1 MKIKEISFKN
11 NAHPWE
17 LLSTKFSDLTLLV
30 GVSGVGKTQILNNI
44 MKLVN
49 ISNGHVYNGV
59 EWDLH
64 FTGDNNENYRWTG
77 EFESIKGLRKQS
89 FSEKDIN
96 GQQTTQIPRLLTE
109 KLFLENELVFER
121 KESQVKYE
129 KKETPKISPYKS
141 VLNLFTTEDKISPV
155 KEAFKKIIFLDY
167 QVERKTKI
175 PAELIRELEEVFKN
189 HLKLQKDRDQLL
201 DVIKKSP
208 DDKESKSL
216 LKKIKKIPPVL
227 FLVNATSRSMV
238 VTLFSIFNYIK
249 EIFEEI
255 VEDFKDIF
263 PQVEEV
269 RFELLEDIDA
279 YELQMKERGTGW
291 ISMSEISSG
300 MFKTL
305 LHLAEIKLMADG
317 FVILIDEFENS
328 LGVNCID
335 VVAEDLLKPGRNLQY
350 IITSHHPY
358 IINNIDMKY
367 WKVVMRDGTKVS
379 TKSPDEL
386 KLGKSKHQAFK
397 QLLNQE
403 EFTGGII

>member
-11 NAHPWE
+11 KTHPWE
-17 LLSTKFSDLTLLV
+17 LERTNFSDLTLLV

-49 ISNGHVYNGV
+49 ISNGYVYNGI

-77 EFESIKGLRKQS
+77 EFESIKGLRKQV
-89 FSEKDIN
+89 FKENDIN
-96 GQQTTQIPRLLTE
+96 GQPFKNFPRLLTE
-109 KLFLENELVFER
+109 KLYLENELVFKRE
-121 KESQVKYE
+121 ESRVKYE
-129 KKETPKISPYKS
+129 KKEAPKISPYKS

-155 KEAFKKIIFLDY
+155 KEAFRKIVFLDY

-175 PAELIRELEEVFKN
+175 PAEFAKKSKKFLEEIINKEKTSLENIIPALSEAVAQVGSMI
-189 HLKLQKDRDQLL
+189 LPKL
-201 DVIKKSP
+201 
-208 DDKESKSL
+208 
-216 LKKIKKIPPVL
+216 
-227 FLVNATSRSMV
+227 
-238 VTLFSIFNYIK
+238 IFTYHNLK
-249 EIFEEI
+249 EIFEGI

-263 PQVEEV
+263 PQVEDV
-269 RFELLEDIDA
+269 RFILLEDNDV
-279 YELQMKERGTGW
+279 YELQIKERGTGW
-291 ISMSEISSG
+291 ISRSEISSG

-305 LHLAEIKLMADG
+305 LHLAEMKLMADG

-335 VVAEDLLKPGRNLQY
+335 TVAEDLVKPGRDLQY

-379 TKSPDEL
+379 TKSADEL

-397 QLLNQE
+397 QLLNLE
-403 EFTGGII
+403 EFTGGIS

>member
-1 MKIKEISFKN
+1 MKIKEISYKN

-17 LLSTKFSDLTLLV
+17 LVSTKFSDLTLLV
-30 GVSGVGKTQILNNI
+30 GVSGVGKTKILNNI

-77 EFESIKGLRKQS
+77 EFENIKGLRKQL
-89 FSEKDIN
+89 FSKKDIN
-96 GQQTTQIPRLLTE
+96 GQKSTQIPRLLTE

-121 KESQVKYE
+121 EESFVEYE

-155 KEAFKKIIFLDY
+155 KKAFEKIVFLDY
-167 QVERKTKI
+167 QDEQNTRI
-175 PAELIRELEEVFKN
+175 HAEYA
-189 HLKLQKDRDQLL
+189 
-201 DVIKKSP
+201 
-208 DDKESKSL
+208 KESK
-216 LKKIKKIPPVL
+216 KFFEKIKEDIREITNKEKISLEKIAQVPFKLIAEISTMILPKL
-227 FLVNATSRSMV
+227 FLTSRYLKE
-238 VTLFSIFNYIK
+238 LFEK
-249 EIFEEI
+249 I
-255 VEDFKDIF
+255 VDDFKEIF
-263 PQVEEV
+263 PQVEDV
-269 RFELLEDIDA
+269 RFELLEDSEF
-279 YELQMKERGTGW
+279 YELQIKERGTGW

-335 VVAEDLLKPGRNLQY
+335 TVAEDLVKPGRNLQY

-367 WKVVMRDGTKVS
+367 WEVVMRDGTKVS
-379 TKSPDEL
+379 TKNADEL

-397 QLLNQE
+397 QLLNLE
-403 EFTGGII
+403 EFTGGIS